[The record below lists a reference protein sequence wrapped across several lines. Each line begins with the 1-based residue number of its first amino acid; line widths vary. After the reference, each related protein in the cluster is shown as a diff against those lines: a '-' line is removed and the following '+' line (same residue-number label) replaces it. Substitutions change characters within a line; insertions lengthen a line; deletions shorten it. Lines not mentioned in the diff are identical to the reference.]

1 MNTLSTQTQEAQQ
14 IPSTKNI
21 KKTSPGHI
29 IIKLLQTRDKGKV
42 LKADRK
48 KDIQS
53 GTKIGMSPDFL
64 LETMQAKDN
73 GATF

>member
-1 MNTLSTQTQEAQQ
+1 MRDITEKLVSKTFPNLMNTLSMQTQEAQQ

-48 KDIQS
+48 KDI
-53 GTKIGMSPDFL
+53 
-64 LETMQAKDN
+64 
-73 GATF
+73 

>member
-1 MNTLSTQTQEAQQ
+1 MNTLSTQTHEAHQ

-29 IIKLLQTRDKGKV
+29 IIKLLQTSDKEKV
-42 LKADRK
+42 LKAGRK
-48 KDIQS
+48 QDIQS
-53 GTKIGMSPDFL
+53 RTKIGMSPDFL
-64 LETMQAKDN
+64 PETMQAKNN

>member
-48 KDIQS
+48 KDI
-53 GTKIGMSPDFL
+53 
-64 LETMQAKDN
+64 
-73 GATF
+73 